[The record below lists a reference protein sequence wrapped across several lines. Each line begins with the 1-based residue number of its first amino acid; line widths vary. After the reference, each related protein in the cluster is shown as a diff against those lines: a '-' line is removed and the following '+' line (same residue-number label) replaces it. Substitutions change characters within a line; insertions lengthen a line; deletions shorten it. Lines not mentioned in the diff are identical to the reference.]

1 MIVTDRKRI
10 VARYLRQG
18 LIIDVVTVLILIV
31 SPASGALWTNWLKL
45 WLILKLIRL
54 SEIDDFYMR
63 KFNIYRKSK
72 TVYVIFKQIMLI
84 FVLSHIVGLI
94 FYAMDY
100 QFLASGYY
108 PPDRTY
114 FLMKECWLISSTAYS
129 PIIEL
134 SWPLQYLYTLYWG
147 VNTISTIS
155 YGDIAPLNPIETNYS
170 IVAFCFG
177 FIIYGYVVNQI
188 VKIILWAR

>member
-1 MIVTDRKRI
+1 MGIILTYGEVAWYDELHSPPFIFIDAFTVLIFILDIPISLNSGFLNRGLIVTDRKRI

-18 LIIDVVTVLILIV
+18 LIIDVVTVLILII

-72 TVYVIFKQIMLI
+72 AVYVIFKQIILI
-84 FVLSHIVGLI
+84 FVLSHVVGLI

-100 QFLASGYY
+100 QFYITGYY
-108 PPDRTY
+108 PPDRNY
-114 FLMKECWLISSTAYS
+114 FIM
-129 PIIEL
+129 
-134 SWPLQYLYTLYWG
+134 
-147 VNTISTIS
+147 
-155 YGDIAPLNPIETNYS
+155 
-170 IVAFCFG
+170 
-177 FIIYGYVVNQI
+177 
-188 VKIILWAR
+188 